1 MAKVSKK
8 KDNQIEIKKIT
19 RQIIE
24 KYKPEKII
32 LFGSF
37 AWGKPNK
44 DSDFDILI
52 IKETG
57 ESHYRRIPEIR
68 SYLHDVNRAMDILVM
83 TPKELARRIQLG
95 DFFIKNILQKG
106 KILYERS
113 T

>member
-1 MAKVSKK
+1 MSKMNYQK
-8 KDNQIEIKKIT
+8 EIVKIV
-19 RQIIE
+19 RRIKE

-52 IKETG
+52 IKNTRK
-57 ESHYRRIPEIR
+57 SHYKRIPEVR

-83 TPKELARRIQLG
+83 TPKELAHRIQLG

-106 KILYERS
+106 KILYERNI
-113 T
+113 

>member
-52 IKETG
+52 IKETRK
-57 ESHYRRIPEIR
+57 SHYRRIPEVR

-113 T
+113 I